1 MSSGRL
7 QEVKNNKKLLCGKLK
22 KWSWSL
28 ARGGRLWSLARGGR
42 LREVLTIEL

>member
-22 KWSWSL
+22 KWSL
-28 ARGGRLWSLARGGR
+28 ARGGRF
-42 LREVLTIEL
+42 REVPTIEL